1 MATSRKD
8 ETIIR
13 VEEVVLMLAAEA
25 QRPLICWEPVNSRII
40 SAQFAT
46 QNENIKRITIQCYTL
61 TNYAIEEKKRRPA
74 KEGCGPSQRKTCL
87 YSTREG

>member
-46 QNENIKRITIQCYTL
+46 QNENIKRIIIQCYTL

-74 KEGCGPSQRKTCL
+74 EEGCGPSQRKTCL
-87 YSTREG
+87 CSTREG